1 MLTGNEVFVVV
12 RLTTGEQMMCALEQ
26 EDDTYIE
33 LLHPMVVRTIP
44 NLHTGKEHITAS
56 PLCVFSN
63 DKTYVLDKKNVM
75 YIKPL
80 SEMFIPH
87 YMRIVQEHEE
97 VNFVPREE
105 ERMSP
110 EEARKR
116 IAMLANIFGDEL
128 ENALEEKQEIKSTYV
143 EGNDT
148 KH

>member
-12 RLTTGEQMMCALEQ
+12 KLTTGEQMMCALEQ
-26 EDDTYIE
+26 EDDVYIE

-44 NLHTGKEHITAS
+44 NIQTGKEHITAA
-56 PLCVFSN
+56 PFCIFSN
-63 DKTYVLDKKNVM
+63 DSSYVIDKKNVM
-75 YIKPL
+75 FIKPL
-80 SEMFIPH
+80 NQTFIPH

-105 ERMSP
+105 KMSH

-116 IAMLANIFGDEL
+116 ISMLANLFGDQLDEEL
-128 ENALEEKQEIKSTYV
+128 EKTEVKPTYV

>member
-26 EDDTYIE
+26 EDDVYIE

-44 NLHTGKEHITAS
+44 NIHTGREHITAA
-56 PLCVFSN
+56 PFCVFSN
-63 DKTYVLDKKNVM
+63 DKTYVIDKKNVVF
-75 YIKPL
+75 IKPL

-87 YMRIVQEHEE
+87 YMRIVKEHEE
-97 VNFVPREE
+97 VEFSPREE
-105 ERMSP
+105 RISP

-116 IAMLANIFGDEL
+116 ISMLANIFGDQL
-128 ENALEEKQEIKSTYV
+128 EEELEEKVEIKPTYV